1 MCNCTCIRAGLS
13 ASAEVAQIRP
23 DDNPKAL
30 VTIENEPMIGESPQR
45 AFDSWLT
52 PNPLFYVRN
61 HFDIPDI
68 RCSEWKLHVD
78 GVVSRDS
85 HLTLDELKE
94 LPRVT
99 LPVTMECAGNNRSDL
114 DPPTPGNQ
122 FQNGAISTA
131 YWAGVPL
138 KDVLAIAGIGDGAR
152 EVLFEGH
159 DSGVPAPGEPETP
172 YLRSLPIDVATHP
185 DTLLVYEMNG
195 CELPKEHGHPLRLM
209 VPGWYGM
216 ASVKWLKRIT
226 VLDFNYEGFFQTDR
240 YIIEDETGDTVPLT
254 SIGIKSV
261 IGSPAEGDVIQMGG
275 VCVKGTAWSGGER
288 ISAVDVSCDGGDSWE
303 RAEVFGP
310 SERYA
315 WQHWRYCWSP
325 PAPGEY
331 TLMSRAVDACGNVQ
345 PMETRWNRLGYMVNG
360 VRPVKVAVVP

>member
-13 ASAEVAQIRP
+13 APTEVAQIRP

-30 VTIENEPMIGESPQR
+30 VTIENEPMIGEAPRR

-68 RCSEWKLHVD
+68 KCSGWKLLID
-78 GVVSRDS
+78 GVVSQDS
-85 HLTLDELKE
+85 HITLDELKK

-122 FQNGAISTA
+122 FQDGAISTA

-138 KDVLAIAGIGDGAR
+138 RDALAVAGIGDGAR

-159 DSGVPAPGEPETP
+159 DSGVPAPGEPEMP
-172 YLRSLPIDVATHP
+172 YMRSLPIDVAMHP

-195 CELPKEHGHPLRLM
+195 RALPKEHGHPLRLM

-240 YIIEDETGDTVPLT
+240 YIIEDETGETVPLT
-254 SIGIKSV
+254 SIGVKSV
-261 IGSPAEGDVIQMGG
+261 IGSPAEGDAVRMGEA
-275 VCVKGTAWSGGER
+275 CVTGTAWSGEDR
-288 ISAVDVSCDGGDSWE
+288 IAAIDVSCDGGDSWE

-315 WQHWRYCWSP
+315 WQHWHYCWNP

-331 TLMSRAVDACGNVQ
+331 TLMSRAIDACGNVQ
-345 PMETRWNRLGYMVNG
+345 PMKTHWNRLGYMVNG
-360 VRPVKVAVVP
+360 VRPIQISVRA